1 MKDRRLVNMEMPEPE
16 KPPDPIEIAFFA
28 AELSDDT
35 PSVDLHDLNPKLA
48 IDALGNFLHKE
59 FINSPRLDYKV
70 VKVIHGRGSGTL
82 QKMVADYLVKSK
94 KFVVKF
100 RTSNDPKQM
109 NGVMLVAL
117 APNKK

>member
-1 MKDRRLVNMEMPEPE
+1 MKWRNAPRIESPVPEEPS
-16 KPPDPIEIAFFA
+16 DPIEIAFFA
-28 AELSDDT
+28 AELSNET
-35 PSVDLHDLNPKLA
+35 PKVDLHDLEPKLA

-59 FINSPRLDYKV
+59 FMDPPRTGVKI

-82 QKMVADYLVKSK
+82 QKMVADYLDKSK

-100 RTSNDPKQM
+100 RNSNDPRQM
-109 NGVMLVAL
+109 NGVTLVAL

>member
-1 MKDRRLVNMEMPEPE
+1 MPVPE
-16 KPPDPIEIAFFA
+16 QTPDPIETALFA

-35 PSVDLHDLNPKLA
+35 PSVDLHDLDPKLA
-48 IDALGNFLHKE
+48 MDALGNFLHKE

-82 QKMVADYLVKSK
+82 QKMVADYLIKSK
-94 KFVVKF
+94 KFVVKY
-100 RTSNDPKQM
+100 RTSSNPKQM
-109 NGVMLVAL
+109 NGVTLVVL